1 MGIRPDN
8 ASTRR
13 QWMNQR
19 KGCEWTAG
27 EFMTR
32 GSRIQRNSVS
42 WSNERAAMLD
52 RIVIDRGLG
61 GEERKPTRCH
71 LARGTAGRSK
81 RNIDPIA
88 RGIGGWSE
96 LSATCEIGSQRDR
109 SYVNPAETAG
119 RPLLHKSNAKFYRS
133 SRICARAHVRVFASL
148 AWPRSTRGARH
159 QRHALH
165 NGHVFSFSYLLHAHG
180 MRRGSPPRS
189 HTARNNRHVRTT
201 WLLSHVPC
209 MHAQVSTAWTDRSFL
224 FERVPS
230 LPWHWKSAWSGR
242 YFPTRS
248 WDPERARQVDVEE
261 GNIYIYWNFH
271 TYPCNA
277 YPRQFAWRCA
287 VPAAI
292 TLRAQW
298 ARQWS

>member
-1 MGIRPDN
+1 
-8 ASTRR
+8 
-13 QWMNQR
+13 
-19 KGCEWTAG
+19 
-27 EFMTR
+27 MTR

-96 LSATCEIGSQRDR
+96 LSATCEIGSQRGR

-119 RPLLHKSNAKFYRS
+119 RPSLHKSNAKFYRS

-165 NGHVFSFSYLLHAHG
+165 NGHVFSFSYLFAHG

-209 MHAQVSTAWTDRSFL
+209 MHAQVSTAWTDRSLSFRTSSVL
-224 FERVPS
+224 AVTLEKRVKRPV
-230 LPWHWKSAWSGR
+230 LPHTIMRSRKSKTSSCRGR
-242 YFPTRS
+242 EY
-248 WDPERARQVDVEE
+248 
-261 GNIYIYWNFH
+261 IYIYWNFH